1 MLSFFCRIY
10 LFNTGTKRDGTGC
23 QNGELEQ
30 IEVMIIISH
39 SPITVVKYNY
49 GATLFY

>member
-1 MLSFFCRIY
+1 MAQDV
-10 LFNTGTKRDGTGC
+10 G
-23 QNGELEQ
+23 NGEEQ

-39 SPITVVKYNY
+39 SPITVVKHYY

>member
-10 LFNTGTKRDGTGC
+10 LFNTGTRRDGTGC
-23 QNGELEQ
+23 QNGKEQ
-30 IEVMIIISH
+30 IEVMIIISQ